1 MNERRYRDEEVREI
15 FKRATTDKGENLPPA
30 RSPTGLTLSEMQSIG
45 LEVGIEPDVV
55 ARAAAAL
62 DVRPAPS
69 QPVRKS
75 LGMPV
80 EVGLTVP
87 LAKPMTDHQWEM
99 LVGELRRVFRAQG
112 KVTTL
117 GTSREWR
124 NGNLHAS
131 VEPTESGYRLR
142 MGTIKG
148 DAAGWNALGALGI
161 LGSLGTWIAHYV
173 ILDPT
178 SAVAPIVAGA
188 AGIGAF
194 AVNWLRLPPWARE
207 REAQMNQIAAKARA
221 IMDEV

>member
-1 MNERRYRDEEVREI
+1 MNERRYRDEEIREI
-15 FKRATTDKGENLPPA
+15 FKRATTDKGENLPAA
-30 RSPTGLTLSEMQSIG
+30 RSATGLTLSEVQSIG
-45 LEVGIEPDVV
+45 QEVGIDPDVV

-62 DVRPAPS
+62 DARSAPS
-69 QPVRKS
+69 IPVRKS

-99 LVGELRRVFRAQG
+99 LVGELRRVFRAKG
-112 KVTTL
+112 KVTTF

-148 DAAGWNALGALGI
+148 DAAGINALGALGI
-161 LGSLGTWIAHYV
+161 FASWATTAAHF
-173 ILDPT
+173 IINDPT
-178 SAVAPIVAGA
+178 AIMPPIVMGVV
-188 AGIGAF
+188 GIGAF
-194 AVNWLRLPPWARE
+194 AVNAVRLPAWARQ

-221 IMDEV
+221 IMDEA